1 MRKAFAAPLLALVF
15 IAVTI
20 LWLTLRAPANNVHAR
35 SGSSPASPPT
45 NRAPEAVGCLGYIE
59 PKDGVLEVSGAYL
72 EGRPQRV
79 LELKVQ
85 QGDEVHAGQL
95 LAVLDGRDQLQT
107 AVQMA
112 DARVALAQ
120 ARLSQVKAGASASDI
135 AAQQA
140 IVNQMQAALANA
152 RSEYHRFEAL
162 HEQTDVS
169 QAELE
174 ARKLAVETDEQGL
187 KGAEERLESISR
199 VRPTDIDV
207 ARSELAVAMAEAEE
221 ARANLKTSRVEAP
234 TDGRILQ
241 IHAYPGEEAGP
252 EGILDLGRAGS
263 MYVRA
268 EVYEADIAR
277 VHPGERATITSDLF
291 SGSLSGTVEVVGAM
305 IAKADVMPLD
315 PVTFADARVFKVW
328 IRLDD
333 GERIANLIHGKVNV
347 VIRA

>member
-20 LWLTLRAPANNVHAR
+20 LWLTLRAPANKVHAR
-35 SGSSPASPPT
+35 SGSSPASPFAT
-45 NRAPEAVGCLGYIE
+45 GAPKAVGCLGYIE
-59 PKDGVLEVSGAYL
+59 PKDGVMEVSGAYL

-79 LELKVQ
+79 LELKVK
-85 QGDEVHAGQL
+85 QGDEVYAGQL

-107 AVQMA
+107 SVHMA
-112 DARVALAQ
+112 EARVALAR
-120 ARLSQVKAGASASDI
+120 ARLSQVTAGASTSDI

-140 IVNQMQAALANA
+140 IVNQMKAALANA
-152 RSEYHRFEAL
+152 RSEYHRFEDL
-162 HEQTDVS
+162 REQTDVS
-169 QAELE
+169 QSELE
-174 ARKLAVETDEQGL
+174 SRMLAVETDEQEL
-187 KGAEERLESISR
+187 KGAEERLGSISV

-207 ARSELAVAMAEAEE
+207 AQSELAVAMAEAAQ
-221 ARANLKTSRVEAP
+221 ARANLKTARVDAP
-234 TDGRILQ
+234 VSGRILQ

-277 VHPGERATITSDLF
+277 VYPGERATISSDLF

-305 IAKADVMPLD
+305 ISKADVMPLD

-333 GERIANLIHGKVNV
+333 GDRVANLINGKVNV
-347 VIRA
+347 VIQA